1 MGMTLDLGHKL
12 QLAPAKAVGGP
23 DVPRFFFQC
32 QLGLQNDHI
41 LRPSDLHGLV
51 QQGGAVLIG
60 AVKLPHPARVPR
72 REAGNIGI
80 IGLQILGG
88 DHSSPFF
95 RPFTDRSPD
104 PTVQLHLRQSCR
116 HEAVQ
121 FSIHGAVVHSF
132 PDVHWLLLSWC
143 VAVFVP

>member
-1 MGMTLDLGHKL
+1 MGMPLNLGHKL

-60 AVKLPHPARVPR
+60 AVQLPHPARVPGG
-72 REAGNIGI
+72 EARGSGI
-80 IGLQILGG
+80 FGLQILSG
-88 DHSSPFF
+88 DHGGPFF
-95 RPFTDRSPD
+95 RPLADCSAD
-104 PTVQLHLRQSCR
+104 PTVQLHLRQSSR
-116 HEAVQ
+116 HETVQ
-121 FSIHGAVVHSF
+121 FSIHGAVVHRFS
-132 PDVHWLLLSWC
+132 DVHWRLLSRHI
-143 VAVFVP
+143 AVFAP